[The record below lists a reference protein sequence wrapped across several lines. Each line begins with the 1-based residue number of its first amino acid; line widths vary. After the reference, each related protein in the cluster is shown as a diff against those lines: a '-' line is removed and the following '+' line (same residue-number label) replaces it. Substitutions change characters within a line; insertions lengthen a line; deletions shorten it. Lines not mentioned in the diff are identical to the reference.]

1 MGNFGL
7 NFRERGVSSA
17 GRGRS
22 KRGCRVAAVM
32 RVASSK
38 TSSQLWR
45 IGGRGDSCLGTV
57 RDSACGELLNCLVIE
72 SDRLLTTRCR
82 SWLLVRCSPR
92 FPYAEELVRKL
103 WTELREESFICRCG
117 IVSIIFARRVTQSVN
132 A

>member
-7 NFRERGVSSA
+7 NFRKRGVA
-17 GRGRS
+17 VGQGGR
-22 KRGCRVAAVM
+22 RVAAAM

-72 SDRLLTTRCR
+72 SDRLLTT
-82 SWLLVRCSPR
+82 
-92 FPYAEELVRKL
+92 
-103 WTELREESFICRCG
+103 
-117 IVSIIFARRVTQSVN
+117 
-132 A
+132 